1 MTEAD
6 IDPRLGKAARQSLDV
21 LSIGSSCELIQIARN
36 SFFEMAILRCQTNA
50 RRGVLDLRAKRD
62 LSQKITRQL
71 AKTGIPGTIGPSS
84 TYSPLECKRF
94 RIAGSL
100 GFEARPAA

>member
-6 IDPRLGKAARQSLDV
+6 IDPRLGKAARLSFSLN
-21 LSIGSSCELIQIARN
+21 LSKLAATHFSKWR
-36 SFFEMAILRCQTNA
+36 RCQTNA
-50 RRGVLDLRAKRD
+50 RRDVLDLRAKRD